1 MMGFLESLKQAPDAQ
16 ASDGIRAICS
26 LVATVEPN
34 PASTQAFEESFWI
47 RIQYL
52 WFPINGGIIR
62 ADVRVKLS
70 EEGLDITSMLFVAT
84 YSAMFESWRFSAS
97 VLTLAVV
104 SPHIVIMSVPTII
117 EATKA

>member
-1 MMGFLESLKQAPDAQ
+1 MDGFLESLKQAPDAET
-16 ASDGIRAICS
+16 SEGIKAICS
-26 LVATVEPN
+26 LDVTVEPN

-52 WFPINGGIIR
+52 WFPIKGGITR
-62 ADVRVKLS
+62 AEVKVKLS
-70 EEGLDITSMLFVAT
+70 EGWLDITSILFVAT

-97 VLTLAVV
+97 AFTLAVV
-104 SPHIVIMSVPTII
+104 NPHIVMMSVPTII